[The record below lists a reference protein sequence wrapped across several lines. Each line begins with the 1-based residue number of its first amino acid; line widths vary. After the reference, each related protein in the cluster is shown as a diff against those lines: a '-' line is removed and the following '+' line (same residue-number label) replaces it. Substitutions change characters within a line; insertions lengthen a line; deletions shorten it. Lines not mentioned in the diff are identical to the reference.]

1 MTFGEYINTKGLI
14 KLELAF
20 GAARLDTIGIN

>member
-1 MTFGEYINTKGLI
+1 MTFGEYISTKGLI

-20 GAARLDTIGIN
+20 GAASLYKIGIN